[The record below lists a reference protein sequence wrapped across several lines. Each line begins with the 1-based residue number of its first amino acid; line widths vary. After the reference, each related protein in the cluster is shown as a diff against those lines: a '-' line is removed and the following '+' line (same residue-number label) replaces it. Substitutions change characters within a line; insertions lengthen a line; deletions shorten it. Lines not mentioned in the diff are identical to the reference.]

1 MEFIRVVK
9 EEMML
14 RDQGERGKLSNLS
27 TLEVI
32 ALAYKLNLI
41 GGIKK

>member
-1 MEFIRVVK
+1 MEFVKVVK

-14 RDQGERGKLSNLS
+14 RDQGKRGKLSNLS

-32 ALAYKLNLI
+32 ALAYRLK
-41 GGIKK
+41 IK

>member
-1 MEFIRVVK
+1 MEFVRVVK

-14 RDQGERGKLSNLS
+14 RDQGKRGKLSNLS

-32 ALAYKLNLI
+32 ALAYRLK
-41 GGIKK
+41 IK

>member
-1 MEFIRVVK
+1 MEFVRVVK

-14 RDQGERGKLSNLS
+14 RDQGKRGKLSNLS

>member
-9 EEMML
+9 EEVML
-14 RDQGERGKLSNLS
+14 RYQGKRGKLSNLS

-32 ALAYKLNLI
+32 ALAYRLN
-41 GGIKK
+41 IK